1 MIEALVNA
9 PMNVVL
15 IGMIAAMAIMLLVV
29 AGGMAYAMGEP
40 RRRLRRRMDGLGLR
54 RGEGG
59 DFGDSGSGRRGAG
72 GDNQIRQRR
81 IQEKLKE
88 LEKNKEKRAT
98 RRNRRRLA
106 LLRAGLRIDHRAYF
120 MMTVILGLA
129 AAVAV
134 FLSGFQPLIAGLVG
148 LTAAFGLP
156 RMILG
161 IITGRRQ
168 KKFTREFSNALD
180 VMVRGVRSGL
190 PVSECISI
198 VAREVPDPVGE
209 EFRIMLEG
217 QRVGMALTEI
227 MARGLER
234 MPTPEYKF
242 FAIVLQIQQQTGGNL
257 AETLENLSTVIRER
271 KQMREKVKALASE
284 AKTSAWIIGSLP
296 FCVAGLILLISP
308 DYMVTLFTTSQGH
321 LIIGAGAFMYAIGI
335 AIMAKMVNF
344 KI

>member
-1 MIEALVNA
+1 
-9 PMNVVL
+9 MNVVL
-15 IGMIAAMAIMLLVV
+15 IGMIAAMAIMLLVL
-29 AGGMAYAMGEP
+29 AGGMAYAIGEP
-40 RRRLRRRMDGLGLR
+40 RRRLRRRMDGLGLH

-59 DFGDSGSGRRGAG
+59 DFGDTGGGRRGSG

-88 LEKNKEKRAT
+88 LEKDKEKRAK
-98 RRNRRRLA
+98 RRNRIRLA

-120 MMTVILGLA
+120 MMTIILGLVA
-129 AAVAV
+129 GLAV
-134 FLSGFQPLIAGLVG
+134 FIAGFQPLVAALVG
-148 LTAAFGLP
+148 ITAAFGLP
-156 RMILG
+156 RMVLG
-161 IITGRRQ
+161 FMAGRRQ

-198 VAREVPDPVGE
+198 VGREVPDPVGE
-209 EFRIMLEG
+209 EFRVMLEG
-217 QRVGMALTEI
+217 QRVGMALSEI

-234 MPTPEYKF
+234 MPTAEYKF

-271 KQMREKVKALASE
+271 KQMRQKVKALASE

-296 FCVAGLILLISP
+296 FCVAGLVSLISP
-308 DYMVTLFTTSQGH
+308 EYMDTLFSTSQGH
-321 LIIGAGAFMYAIGI
+321 LIIGLGAVMYVTGIG
-335 AIMAKMVNF
+335 IMAKMINF